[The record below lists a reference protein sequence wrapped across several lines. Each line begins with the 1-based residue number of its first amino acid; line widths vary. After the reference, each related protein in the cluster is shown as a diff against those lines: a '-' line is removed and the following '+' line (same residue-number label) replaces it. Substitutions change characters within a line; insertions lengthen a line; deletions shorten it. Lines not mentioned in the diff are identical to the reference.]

1 MIFYFAGNPD
11 TQIVQNDFYIKI
23 GKRLFRFQL
32 WPIGWWLRY
41 GKMNMTEKLF
51 TEELIKAVSPSI
63 IDANIASGISV
74 LYEMPIDDNG
84 VIRMGVDTDTG
95 EPLRGR
101 GTGFEQDILVYEEK
115 TEGNTSIIPRVIAEV
130 KYGGVTTHDA
140 IVYSYKAECI
150 KRVYPFCRYGM
161 ILGGIKTIPGR
172 VLRHGRSFD
181 FIIAIA
187 YPFLDNQIL
196 EVSILLAEE
205 LKTSRL
211 TWAIMRGKKKL
222 RLFQRPTQI
231 KE

>member
-1 MIFYFAGNPD
+1 
-11 TQIVQNDFYIKI
+11 
-23 GKRLFRFQL
+23 
-32 WPIGWWLRY
+32 
-41 GKMNMTEKLF
+41 
-51 TEELIKAVSPSI
+51 VSPSI
-63 IDANIASGISV
+63 IEANIASGISV
-74 LYEMPIDDNG
+74 LYETPIDDNG

-115 TEGNTSIIPRVIAEV
+115 TESNTSIIPRVIAEV
-130 KYGGVTTHDA
+130 KYGSVTTHDA

-150 KRVYPFCRYGM
+150 KRIYPFCRYRM

-196 EVSILLAEE
+196 EVSTLLAEE

-222 RLFQRPTQI
+222 RVFQRPNQI
-231 KE
+231 TE